1 MPKLVLFGAGNI
13 GRSFIAQLFSR
24 AGYETVFI
32 DVRLPIIEALNRY
45 NRYRVEIRDR
55 HPETIWVENV
65 RGVSTTDHLQIA
77 QEVAEADTIA
87 TAVGP
92 DNLVDIY
99 SDIAQGLVL
108 RRKNYP
114 HKTIDIIICEN
125 LRNAAQHFRAGLKK
139 LLPQDF
145 PEELVPGLIE
155 TSIGK
160 MVPLITHDT
169 EAEDPLVVY
178 AEAYNTLI
186 LDGKAF
192 KGPIPQV
199 PGLDPK
205 NNMKAYVDRKLF
217 IHNLGHSMTA
227 YLGYITN
234 RGYYYIWEA
243 IADRDVQDA
252 VRSAMY
258 ESGNALIAEYPNE
271 FTPANQQEHIEDLI
285 SRFGNAALGDTIYR
299 VGRDLQRKLAP
310 EDRLIGAL
318 RLEQKYN
325 LPFSH
330 ALLGIATAL
339 LFRKEDETGKLFPR
353 DDEFIK
359 TVYPSGIP
367 SVLQKISGFNPSLDS
382 YLIKTI
388 EQLHNKLSYL
398 SNKQPGK
405 QGIFHAVLS

>member
-1 MPKLVLFGAGNI
+1 MMFGAGNI

-55 HPETIWVENV
+55 HPETMWIENV
-65 RGVSTTDHLQIA
+65 RGIIATDHIRIA
-77 QEVAEADTIA
+77 REIAEADIIA

-92 DNLVDIY
+92 DNLNDIFF
-99 SDIAQGLVL
+99 DITQGLL
-108 RRKNYP
+108 IRQKNSVN
-114 HKTIDIIICEN
+114 KNIDIIICEN
-125 LRNAAQHFRAGLKK
+125 LRNAAEHFRAGLKK
-139 LLPQDF
+139 LLPTDF
-145 PEELVPGLIE
+145 PEESFPGLVE

-160 MVPLITHDT
+160 MVPLITRDIET
-169 EAEDPLVVY
+169 ADPLLVY

-192 KGPIPQV
+192 KGNIPRV

-217 IHNLGHSMTA
+217 IHNLGHSISA
-227 YLGYITN
+227 YLGYIIN

-243 IADRDVQDA
+243 ISDPDVQDA

-271 FTPANQQEHIEDLI
+271 FTTANQEDHIEDLI
-285 SRFGNAALGDTIYR
+285 SRFGNAALGDTLYR

-318 RLEQKYN
+318 RLEQKHS
-325 LPFSH
+325 LPFSY
-330 ALLGIATAL
+330 ALLGIAAAL
-339 LFRKEDETGKLFPR
+339 LFKKGDETGKLYPR
-353 DDEFIK
+353 DNDFIK
-359 TVYPSGIP
+359 TISLSGIP
-367 SVLQKISGFNPSLDS
+367 SILQKISGFDQSSDS
-382 YLIKTI
+382 HLIRTI
-388 EQLHNKLSYL
+388 EQLHNRLSYL
-398 SNKQPGK
+398 ANKHPAERGVFQRV
-405 QGIFHAVLS
+405 IF